1 MCLANTCIYIYI
13 YIYIYNYT
21 TATCKSVIKLLLSRL
36 LALLHS
42 AIRVCKADNCRIARH
57 TSLCLK
63 SSEVL
68 LLENRG
74 EVVSLRLLA
83 GAGVLLGRDE
93 EGGGVPFGM
102 EAGGEGEPGV
112 SSPLR

>member
-1 MCLANTCIYIYI
+1 M
-13 YIYIYNYT
+13 
-21 TATCKSVIKLLLSRL
+21 
-36 LALLHS
+36 
-42 AIRVCKADNCRIARH
+42 CKAGNWRIARH

-68 LLENRG
+68 LLENMG
-74 EVVSLRLLA
+74 EEVSLRLLA

-93 EGGGVPFGM
+93 VGGGVPFGM
-102 EAGGEGEPGV
+102 EAGGEGVPGV